1 MADFVQKSV
10 LRTASRT
17 LAAPIGSI
25 AAFAAIIDALIADN
39 PLGCTAYMS
48 GSTAHEGVEKS
59 REAYTARF
67 VYENLEAE
75 AVGTVTAKAETVAGF
90 NAAVTAI
97 LADTALATAIG
108 GTAVHA
114 LDDDS
119 FSAVV
124 KCHDPGGEIYQI
136 AFTRK
141 GLTLSSY
148 EDEAIRAKVETWAD
162 TVPAL
167 A

>member
-1 MADFVQKSV
+1 V
-10 LRTASRT
+10 T
-17 LAAPIGSI
+17 PIGTI
-25 AAFAAIIDALIADN
+25 AAFAAIIDDLIADN

-48 GSTAHEGVEKS
+48 GSTAHEGVERS

-75 AVGTVTAKAETVAGF
+75 TVGTATAKAETVAGF
-90 NAAVTAI
+90 NGAVTAI
-97 LADTALATAIG
+97 LADTDLATALG

-136 AFTRK
+136 ALTRK

-148 EDEAIRAKVETWAD
+148 EDDAIRVKVETWAD